1 MICPEQF
8 TPPGI
13 SFAELLLLS
22 LCRNSLPSAEAP
34 AGYPH
39 QNSNNRKNRKRAGDD
54 GEASAEERGV
64 ETFSTIDAAKSHNI
78 MALDAAKFPI
88 NKKNLFILKS

>member
-64 ETFSTIDAAKSHNI
+64 ETFSTIDAAK
-78 MALDAAKFPI
+78 FPI
-88 NKKNLFILKS
+88 NKKNLFISKS